1 MNSLFKKNYK
11 DFINEF
17 LLNGYRVVMFDS
29 FDASKKNQL
38 ILRHDID
45 FDIKAA
51 YEIAVIEHELNVK
64 STFFFLLRGD
74 FYNLINSEN
83 YDLVKKIESLG
94 HKISLHYDIEIYT
107 NPQKELI
114 AEIKIFE
121 DFFNTKIDIISIH
134 RPSKDFLKNP
144 NNYFN
149 VPNTYEDKYFKQ
161 ISYFADSGGRFRFG
175 NPLESP
181 DYKLNHNI
189 QLLTHPIWWT
199 SSLSSVDDILNQL
212 IKSRKSDLKLLLGK
226 NVKTFQK

>member
-17 LLNGYRVVMFDS
+17 LLNGYKVVMFDS
-29 FDASKKNQL
+29 FDLSKKKQL

-51 YEIAVIEHELNVK
+51 YEIAVIEHEINVK

-74 FYNLINSEN
+74 FYSLINNEN
-83 YDLVKKIESLG
+83 YELVIKIESLG
-94 HKISLHYDIEIYT
+94 HKISLHYDIEIYN
-107 NPQKELI
+107 NPKKELI
-114 AEIKIFE
+114 TEIKIFE
-121 DFFNTKIDIISIH
+121 DFFNTKVDIISIH
-134 RPSKDFLKNP
+134 RPSKHFLKNP

-149 VPNTYEDKYFKQ
+149 VPNTYENKFFEQ
-161 ISYFADSGGRFRFG
+161 MSYFADSGGRFRFG
-175 NPLESP
+175 NPLESR
-181 DYKLNHNI
+181 DYKLNNNI

-199 SSLSSVDDILNQL
+199 SNLSSVDDILNQL
-212 IKSRKSDLKLLLGK
+212 IKKRSSELKLLFGK

>member
-1 MNSLFKKNYK
+1 
-11 DFINEF
+11 
-17 LLNGYRVVMFDS
+17 MFDS

-51 YEIAVIEHELNVK
+51 YEIALIEHEINVK

-107 NPQKELI
+107 DPKKELI

-121 DFFNTKIDIISIH
+121 DFLIQKLILSVFTDLAKI
-134 RPSKDFLKNP
+134 FLKI
-144 NNYFN
+144 
-149 VPNTYEDKYFKQ
+149 Q
-161 ISYFADSGGRFRFG
+161 IIILMFQIHTRI
-175 NPLESP
+175 N
-181 DYKLNHNI
+181 
-189 QLLTHPIWWT
+189 
-199 SSLSSVDDILNQL
+199 ILNKYHTLQTQED
-212 IKSRKSDLKLLLGK
+212 DLDLG
-226 NVKTFQK
+226 TL

>member
-83 YDLVKKIESLG
+83 YDLVKKIESL
-94 HKISLHYDIEIYT
+94 
-107 NPQKELI
+107 
-114 AEIKIFE
+114 
-121 DFFNTKIDIISIH
+121 
-134 RPSKDFLKNP
+134 
-144 NNYFN
+144 
-149 VPNTYEDKYFKQ
+149 
-161 ISYFADSGGRFRFG
+161 
-175 NPLESP
+175 
-181 DYKLNHNI
+181 
-189 QLLTHPIWWT
+189 
-199 SSLSSVDDILNQL
+199 
-212 IKSRKSDLKLLLGK
+212 
-226 NVKTFQK
+226 

>member
-17 LLNGYRVVMFDS
+17 LLNSYRVVMFDS
-29 FDASKKNQL
+29 FDLTKKNQL

-134 RPSKDFLKNP
+134 RPSRDFLKNP

-149 VPNTYEDKYFKQ
+149 VTNTYEDKYFKK

>member
-1 MNSLFKKNYK
+1 
-11 DFINEF
+11 
-17 LLNGYRVVMFDS
+17 MFDS
-29 FDASKKNQL
+29 FDLTKKNQL

-134 RPSKDFLKNP
+134 RPSRDFLKNP

-149 VPNTYEDKYFKQ
+149 VTNTYEDKYFKK

>member
-1 MNSLFKKNYK
+1 
-11 DFINEF
+11 
-17 LLNGYRVVMFDS
+17 MFDS
-29 FDASKKNQL
+29 FDLTKKNQL

-149 VPNTYEDKYFKQ
+149 VTNTYEDKYFKQ

>member
-1 MNSLFKKNYK
+1 
-11 DFINEF
+11 
-17 LLNGYRVVMFDS
+17 MFDS
-29 FDASKKNQL
+29 FDLTKKNQL

-149 VPNTYEDKYFKQ
+149 VTNTYEDKYFKK

>member
-1 MNSLFKKNYK
+1 MNSLFKKKYK

-29 FDASKKNQL
+29 LDLSKKNQL

-51 YEIAVIEHELNVK
+51 YEIAVIEHEINVK

-74 FYNLINSEN
+74 FYNLTSSEN

-107 NPQKELI
+107 DPKKELI
-114 AEIKIFE
+114 EEIKIFE
-121 DFFNTKIDIISIH
+121 DFFNAKIDIISVH

-144 NNYFN
+144 NNYFD
-149 VPNTYEDKYFKQ
+149 VSNTYEDKYFEQ

-175 NPLESP
+175 SPLESP

-199 SSLSSVDDILNQL
+199 SNLSSVDDILNQF
-212 IKSRKSDLKLLLGK
+212 IRRRKSDLKLLFGK
-226 NVKTFQK
+226 NIKTFQK

>member
-17 LLNGYRVVMFDS
+17 LLNSYRVVMFDS
-29 FDASKKNQL
+29 FDLTKKNQL

-149 VPNTYEDKYFKQ
+149 VTNTYEDKYFKK

>member
-11 DFINEF
+11 DFVNEF

-29 FDASKKNQL
+29 LDLSKKNQL

-134 RPSKDFLKNP
+134 RPSKDFLNNP

-149 VPNTYEDKYFKQ
+149 GPNTYEDKYFKK

>member
-1 MNSLFKKNYK
+1 MKLGK
-11 DFINEF
+11 
-17 LLNGYRVVMFDS
+17 LGVW
-29 FDASKKNQL
+29 
-38 ILRHDID
+38 
-45 FDIKAA
+45 
-51 YEIAVIEHELNVK
+51 
-64 STFFFLLRGD
+64 FFFDG
-74 FYNLINSEN
+74 ITSTEAAETA
-83 YDLVKKIESLG
+83 KKIESLG

-107 NPQKELI
+107 DPKKELI

-149 VPNTYEDKYFKQ
+149 VPNTYENKYFEQ

-175 NPLESP
+175 NPLDSP

-199 SSLSSVDDILNQL
+199 SNLNSVDDILNQL
-212 IKSRKSDLKLLLGK
+212 IKRRKSELKLLLGK